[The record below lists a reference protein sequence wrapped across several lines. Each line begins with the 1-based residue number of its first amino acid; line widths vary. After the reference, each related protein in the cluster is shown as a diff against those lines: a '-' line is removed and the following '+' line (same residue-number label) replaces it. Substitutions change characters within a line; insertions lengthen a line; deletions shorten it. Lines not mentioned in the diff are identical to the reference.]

1 MSTWGS
7 PVPRVAR
14 VGLIDRANCS
24 LPQEGSGEGE
34 SPRQSQ
40 EAGASVWL
48 LLGQVTFR
56 HCPLGLC
63 FSCL

>member
-1 MSTWGS
+1 MG
-7 PVPRVAR
+7 VA
-14 VGLIDRANCS
+14 GWFPGWPGWAS
-24 LPQEGSGEGE
+24 LTGPFPQEGSGEGE

-40 EAGASVWL
+40 EAGASVWP
-48 LLGQVTFR
+48 LLGQVPFR